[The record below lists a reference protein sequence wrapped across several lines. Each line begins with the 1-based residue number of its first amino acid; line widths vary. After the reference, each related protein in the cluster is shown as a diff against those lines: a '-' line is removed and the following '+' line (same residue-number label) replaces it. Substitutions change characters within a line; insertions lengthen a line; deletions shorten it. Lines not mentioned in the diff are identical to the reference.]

1 MDLVTTPTVLGLIA
15 PMQSTAIFR
24 RRVKLKA
31 PVILL
36 APQLSLHLTLVSSP
50 QLFFTVYTNN
60 LEGKK
65 KILKIPLLIFFLL
78 IIYRCYWLSFP
89 FQRQV
94 NMFFLLSSDYF
105 SWTQLKSGIWFLISS
120 LYFFFLV
127 WDVVVGPLF
136 CKRSPW
142 VATLFKFFQC

>member
-1 MDLVTTPTVLGLIA
+1 VTQSYRRHWTMPVELGLTATLSIKMDLVTAPTVLGLIA

-36 APQLSLHLTLVSSP
+36 VPQLFLHLTLVSSP

-65 KILKIPLLIFFLL
+65 KRF
-78 IIYRCYWLSFP
+78 
-89 FQRQV
+89 
-94 NMFFLLSSDYF
+94 
-105 SWTQLKSGIWFLISS
+105 
-120 LYFFFLV
+120 
-127 WDVVVGPLF
+127 
-136 CKRSPW
+136 
-142 VATLFKFFQC
+142 